1 MAADLWFAARD
12 FGGKCER
19 GSATVAPAT
28 RLLRW
33 VSATCAA
40 ALAPGPAL
48 RAGGVQRGVFGLRGN
63 SDALND

>member
-1 MAADLWFAARD
+1 MEANLWFASGD

-48 RAGGVQRGVFGLRGN
+48 RAGGV
-63 SDALND
+63 